1 MLSVANLHFSYPDL
15 PALLRG
21 LTFHLQ
27 PGEIV
32 SLIGTSGTGKST
44 LLKLLIGILRPCKG
58 EVIVQGASRS
68 TSGQSMSYMMQEDL
82 LLPWR
87 TVLSNVTLAGELGPT
102 PRTSIKLVDEA
113 RHLLGEM
120 GLDGWETALPE
131 ELSGG
136 MRQRVSLAR
145 ALLLRK
151 PILLLDEPFGALDVI
166 LREQMYALLRDIQVR
181 RGTTIL
187 MVTHDFRDAFSLS
200 DRILHL
206 QQGGIVEE
214 WVIDDKMRH
223 QPEAFG
229 KIHEQLRQA
238 LSEARG

>member
-32 SLIGTSGTGKST
+32 SLIGTSGAGKST
-44 LLKLLIGILRPCKG
+44 LLKLLTGILRPCKG
-58 EVIVQGASRS
+58 EIVVQGTSQPA
-68 TSGQSMSYMMQEDL
+68 SGQSMSYMMQEDL

-87 TVLSNVTLAGELGPT
+87 TVLTNVTLAGELGPD
-102 PRTSIKLVDEA
+102 PRTSIELVEEA
-113 RHLLGEM
+113 RLLLSEM
-120 GLDGWETALPE
+120 GLEGWDGALPE

-166 LREQMYALLRDIQVR
+166 LREQMYALIRDIKVR
-181 RGTTIL
+181 RGTTVL
-187 MVTHDFRDAFSLS
+187 MVTHDFRDALSLS
-200 DRILHL
+200 DRILLL
-206 QQGGIVEE
+206 QQGAIVEE
-214 WVIDDKMRH
+214 WVVDDKMRR

-229 KIHEQLRQA
+229 KIHEQLLQA
-238 LSEARG
+238 LNRPKG